1 MLEVF
6 ALNFFAI
13 IDFFLIV
20 HLSLFV
26 FDLIYLTGLI
36 AYQADF
42 FRLEVHIFLF
52 LHHER

>member
-6 ALNFFAI
+6 ALNFFVI

-42 FRLEVHIFLF
+42 FV
-52 LHHER
+52 